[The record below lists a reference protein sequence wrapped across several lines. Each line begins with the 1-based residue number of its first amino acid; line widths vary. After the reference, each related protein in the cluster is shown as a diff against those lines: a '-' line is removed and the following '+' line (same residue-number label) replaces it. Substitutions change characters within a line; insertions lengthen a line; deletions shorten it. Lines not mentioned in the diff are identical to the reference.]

1 MEPLFLF
8 LHSHH
13 CSPVAMLFW
22 LHSYCCFPIGL
33 PLSLHSPLLSS
44 CCCPFVAVSHLHI
57 LIAALPL
64 LHFYCHNL
72 IAACLLLPSRP
83 SHCCSLIATFSLP
96 CSCCYAL
103 IAALPSLHS
112 HCCSPIT
119 ALSLLLSFA
128 APSLLLSCCCTL
140 IVSHLLP
147 CFHHCTLVA
156 KFLPWS

>member
-57 LIAALPL
+57 LIAALPF
-64 LHFYCHNL
+64 LHFYFHNF
-72 IAACLLLPSRP
+72 ISACLLLS
-83 SHCCSLIATFSLP
+83 SLLSLCCSLLATFSLP
-96 CSCCYAL
+96 FCFFFAL
-103 IAALPSLHS
+103 FVFFLF
-112 HCCSPIT
+112 
-119 ALSLLLSFA
+119 LL
-128 APSLLLSCCCTL
+128 
-140 IVSHLLP
+140 
-147 CFHHCTLVA
+147 
-156 KFLPWS
+156 